1 MEHRYNSANYVDG
14 SLKISSHEENL
25 RITRRQSVHMV
36 LNDKEFM
43 ESILKAETGMVSP
56 KKVQEEDTTCNN
68 IHDNQIK
75 TQKLHH
81 GDQNIDYNT
90 FNNKIN
96 TTTNDKSDRLMTMSE
111 IFVTETEMDRL
122 QRELEKIP
130 THQKPHHRASPGS
143 IQLHLAR
150 LQDTKNSKPQSSWLN
165 HTVKNHKSHNT
176 VWNNQIHKSEYTK
189 HHVKHPKP
197 KQLQRRLNARNNV
210 NFNRILKKKIN
221 PVIDSD
227 DINYY
232 KKIFQQT
239 RGIGK

>member
-1 MEHRYNSANYVDG
+1 MEHRYNSANYVDN
-14 SLKISSHEENL
+14 SLKISSHEKNL
-25 RITRRQSVHMV
+25 RIARRQSVHMV

-43 ESILKAETGMVSP
+43 ESILKAETGGITP
-56 KKVQEEDTTCNN
+56 EKVQEEDTIFNDN
-68 IHDNQIK
+68 HDNQCK
-75 TQKLHH
+75 TQKLQHS
-81 GDQNIDYNT
+81 DQNIHYN
-90 FNNKIN
+90 NN
-96 TTTNDKSDRLMTMSE
+96 TTTNDKSDHLMTMSE
-111 IFVTETEMDRL
+111 FFVTETEMNRL

-130 THQKPHHRASPGS
+130 THQKPHHHASPGS

-150 LQDTKNSKPQSSWLN
+150 LQDTKNSKPQGSWLN
-165 HTVKNHKSHNT
+165 HTVNNHKSHNT

-197 KQLQRRLNARNNV
+197 RRLQRRLKARKNV

-221 PVIDSD
+221 PAIDSD

-232 KKIFQQT
+232 KKVLQQT